1 MLTVIIPCYNE
12 EAVLP
17 ETIRKLSETL
27 DGLIAEG
34 LADRESNLLF
44 VDDGSADR
52 TWALIREACRRDPR
66 VAGIK
71 LSRNAGHQKAL
82 LAGLQAAHG
91 RADCVISIDADLQ
104 DDVGVMREFL
114 LKYLEGFDVVY
125 GVRKNRASDSWFK
138 RTSADV
144 FYRFMNRIGI
154 GLIPHHADYRLL
166 SARALAELV
175 RYRESNLFLRGI
187 VPLIGFPSAVVLY
200 DRKERPAGESKYPLR
215 RMLAFAFDGIT
226 SFSVAPIRWV
236 TLAGFCI
243 LLISLMAGLYVLT
256 QKWLGRTVAGWASL
270 MLSLW
275 MLGGL
280 QLTGIGIIGEYIGKM
295 FVEVKRRPPYA
306 VETDLYTPAR
316 PHRGAAARAGEGQ
329 SRPDHASAEAEAPRM
344 SGTRTQVD
352 VAGMESAAAAGP
364 LQAKP

>member
-1 MLTVIIPCYNE
+1 LTVIIPCYNE

-34 LADRESNLLF
+34 LAARESNLLF

-52 TWALIREACRRDPR
+52 TWTLIREAHGRNPR
-66 VAGIK
+66 VAGLR

-91 RADCVISIDADLQ
+91 RADCVVSIDADLQ

-114 LKYLEGFDVVY
+114 LKYLEGFDIVY

-144 FYRFMNRIGI
+144 FYRFTNRIGI

-200 DRKERPAGESKYPLR
+200 DRRERAAGESKYPLR

-236 TLAGFCI
+236 TMAGFGI
-243 LLISLMAGLYVLT
+243 LLVSLLAGLYVLT
-256 QKWLGRTVAGWASL
+256 LKWLGRTVAGWASL

-280 QLTGIGIIGEYIGKM
+280 QLTGIGLIGEYIGKM

-316 PHRGAAARAGEGQ
+316 PRRGAATRAGEGQ
-329 SRPDHASAEAEAPRM
+329 SRPESAAVKTPRG

-352 VAGMESAAAAGP
+352 VAGMEPAAAGP
-364 LQAKP
+364 MQAKP